1 MQTAPTLTLYT
12 YTTAANLGEARWND
26 RDRADQFFEDVE
38 SAKRDLLEVRDE
50 IAEDDETGPT
60 AICLERI
67 ETIPMTELNAAGKM
81 DKEIASVLNAEG
93 FLAAQNCAFKGDNVW
108 LLRRRW
114 GIPTVKINGT
124 SPNPFRWPDGT
135 YSVQGAAAALGI
147 TPQTIFKYLGRGL
160 IQGRQ
165 LVKGQPWQIE
175 LTEDQIDILRA
186 RAQRNRRSRKQAS

>member
-1 MQTAPTLTLYT
+1 MRLIICEVVLDQKRLQGQVWIKILWQTGATSEHSLQRRVHT
-12 YTTAANLGEARWND
+12 YGDYLNID
-26 RDRADQFFEDVE
+26 RLRTRV
-38 SAKRDLLEVRDE
+38 
-50 IAEDDETGPT
+50 
-60 AICLERI
+60 
-67 ETIPMTELNAAGKM
+67 TELNAAGKM
-81 DKEIASVLNAEG
+81 DKEIASELNAEG

-114 GIPTVKINGT
+114 GIATVKINGT

-147 TPQTIFKYLGRGL
+147 TPQTIFKYMARGL

>member
-67 ETIPMTELNAAGKM
+67 ETIPMTEAAILALLNDGVGAIVHRY
-81 DKEIASVLNAEG
+81 EIIE
-93 FLAAQNCAFKGDNVW
+93 
-108 LLRRRW
+108 
-114 GIPTVKINGT
+114 
-124 SPNPFRWPDGT
+124 
-135 YSVQGAAAALGI
+135 
-147 TPQTIFKYLGRGL
+147 TID
-160 IQGRQ
+160 
-165 LVKGQPWQIE
+165 V
-175 LTEDQIDILRA
+175 T
-186 RAQRNRRSRKQAS
+186 